1 MFSRN
6 LILTLFFSS
15 LAAIAVFQG
24 CESGAA
30 SNQKGTVIK
39 GTIQNAGD
47 LQLFLDILNYDNSN
61 TVIAKAGIDNSGNF
75 EIPLEEG
82 IDKGIYR
89 MRIGVK
95 KAFFM
100 FDGTEKNITIE
111 GDLEGFERYTFKLDG
126 SPAASDLS
134 AILNKQATGGLDEK
148 GMIDYIKSSKYPLS
162 ASFIYLRAFPNNPD
176 QLPLAKEVAQTL
188 TASDPGSKYAQDFQK
203 MIDAMEANIAVLK
216 ANQAIQVGLPAPD
229 IKLESPDGKTF
240 ALSDLKGKIVLLDF
254 WASWCGP
261 CRKANPHLVATY
273 NKYKNKGFTVYSVS
287 LDGINPRIRARL
299 NSEQEI
305 DQQMKQAKQRWVD
318 AIEKDGLVW
327 DSHVSDL
334 QHWNSPAA
342 KIYGVRSIPQTFLID
357 RDGTIAAINPRYN
370 LEEAILKLL

>member
-1 MFSRN
+1 
-6 LILTLFFSS
+6 
-15 LAAIAVFQG
+15 
-24 CESGAA
+24 
-30 SNQKGTVIK
+30 
-39 GTIQNAGD
+39 
-47 LQLFLDILNYDNSN
+47 
-61 TVIAKAGIDNSGNF
+61 
-75 EIPLEEG
+75 
-82 IDKGIYR
+82 
-89 MRIGVK
+89 
-95 KAFFM
+95 
-100 FDGTEKNITIE
+100 
-111 GDLEGFERYTFKLDG
+111 
-126 SPAASDLS
+126 
-134 AILNKQATGGLDEK
+134 
-148 GMIDYIKSSKYPLS
+148 
-162 ASFIYLRAFPNNPD
+162 
-176 QLPLAKEVAQTL
+176 
-188 TASDPGSKYAQDFQK
+188 FQK

-254 WASWCGP
+254 WASWCGT
-261 CRKANPHLVATY
+261 CRKANPHRVATY

-342 KIYGVRSIPQTFLID
+342 KIYGVRSIPQ
-357 RDGTIAAINPRYN
+357 
-370 LEEAILKLL
+370 